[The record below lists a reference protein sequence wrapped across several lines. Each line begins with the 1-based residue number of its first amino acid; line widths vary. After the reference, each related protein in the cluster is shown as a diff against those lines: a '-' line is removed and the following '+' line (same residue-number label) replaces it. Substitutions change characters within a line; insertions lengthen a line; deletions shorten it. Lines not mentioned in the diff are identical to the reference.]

1 MIQLIRNA
9 LLPFFLLAAAIVIS
23 SYFIINSDS
32 FREMPDLL
40 AMASTV
46 DLTLLIP
53 IIYFLFIRKTTIPKV
68 TLIPVFVVSYLIA
81 SALLPAE
88 HHQTLSFIKLVIPV
102 IELGVITFIIY
113 NIRNIAKAYKKENR
127 QQNLGFV
134 ETVHRATANAFGE
147 GAVAK
152 VFATEISIFHYALFG
167 WKKQTEAPSLHFT
180 YHKENGYVA
189 FMTVIAFALI
199 AETTIFH
206 IWLSSWSIVAAWIL
220 TGISI
225 YSSFFLLGDFN
236 AARKRPTYFS
246 EMGLELR
253 VGLRWRATI
262 PLDQIDLITFRTP
275 DQEKEDF
282 ANLGLTLEG
291 NTVIDFKSEITAEGL
306 YGLKKKFTKLA
317 IHLDDKVAFK
327 AELEQRRAEQL

>member
-1 MIQLIRNA
+1 MIQIIRNT
-9 LLPFFLLAAAIVIS
+9 LLPFFLLAAAIVVS
-23 SYFIINSDS
+23 SYFIINSQS

-68 TLIPVFVVSYLIA
+68 TLIPVFIISYLIA
-81 SALLPAE
+81 SALLSAE
-88 HHQTLSFIKLVIPV
+88 HHQTLSIIELAIPV
-102 IELGVITFIIY
+102 IELGAISFIIY
-113 NIRNIAKAYKKENR
+113 NIRNIAKAYKKEHR

-147 GAVAK
+147 GTVAK

-167 WKKQTEAPSLHFT
+167 WKRQPEAPSDHFT

-189 FMTVIAFALI
+189 FMAVIFFALI
-199 AETTIFH
+199 AETAIFH
-206 IWLSSWSIVAAWIL
+206 IWLSSWSIIAAWIL
-220 TGISI
+220 TAISI

-246 EMGLELR
+246 EKGLELR

-262 PLDQIDLITFRTP
+262 PLDQIELIAFRTP
-275 DQEKEDF
+275 DKEKEDF
-282 ANLGLTLEG
+282 ANLVLTLEG
-291 NTVIDFKSEITAEGL
+291 NTVIDLYSEIQVEGL
-306 YGLKKKFTKLA
+306 YGLKKKCTKLC
-317 IHLDDKVAFK
+317 IHLDDKAGFK
-327 AELEQRRAEQL
+327 AELDKRRAGQF